1 MRKLTIASLLA
12 LSCTTLLAQSNTDTA
27 TNAAYKH
34 RIETSGDLFY
44 GIEHM
49 VYTQQMNGTPY
60 FESSEWQKG
69 SVTYNNVLHE
79 DVMLRYDL
87 LKDEL
92 IALHPNGFF
101 PVTVISERVQSFTI
115 GNQQF
120 VFIPE
125 INAAGLSR
133 GFYHVLVDGKL
144 SILVKRSKVIEEKT
158 SVHGVERNV
167 IAKNQYYTLKNGAA
181 STVTGEES
189 VIQLLGEHARA
200 VRTHLRS
207 RNLKFRK
214 QKEIAL
220 FEIATYYNQLSR

>member
-1 MRKLTIASLLA
+1 MRKLSFVVLLSLA
-12 LSCTTLLAQSNTDTA
+12 VGTVHAQSNTYTA
-27 TNAAYKH
+27 YIRKIN
-34 RIETSGDLFY
+34 TSGDLFY
-44 GIEHM
+44 GIEHI

-69 SVTYNNVLHE
+69 TVTYNNVLHE

-120 VFIPE
+120 VFIPQN
-125 INAAGLSR
+125 NAAGLNQ
-133 GFYHVLVDGKL
+133 GYYHVLVDGKL
-144 SILVKRSKVIEEKT
+144 SVLVKRSKTIEEKT

-167 IAKNQYYTLKNGAA
+167 IAKNQYYSLKDGTAH
-181 STVTGEES
+181 SVTGEES

-200 VRTHLRS
+200 VRGHLRL
-207 RNLKFRK
+207 RNIKFRK
-214 QKEIAL
+214 QKELAL
-220 FEIATYYNQLSR
+220 FELATYYNQLSR